1 MGLFGTRI
9 FLFHGRIGMGTF
21 IFWHMD
27 ILAKY
32 IHLLK
37 CLGAKVSCA
46 EMSMSHKIPSAKTVL
61 YQNVHK
67 CQNVCAKMSIL
78 LCKVPKYPC
87 ADMFRC
93 QNISVPNSP
102 CVKMFM
108 ETKCPYASMA
118 SGPKHTHVE
127 MSLLWNVH
135 AEMSLVT
142 MLGAEMVESRTY
154 GPLHLEVSSHRAIPL
169 SSQDC
174 FSWLIIKNVVKLTR
188 LKIQTQSVIWIC
200 TVKQ

>member
-87 ADMFRC
+87 AEMFRC
-93 QNISVPNSP
+93 RNIPVPKCSGAENSSCRKFP
-102 CVKMFM
+102 VPKIPHA
-108 ETKCPYASMA
+108 ETFRC
-118 SGPKHTHVE
+118 
-127 MSLLWNVH
+127 WNVH
-135 AEMSLVT
+135 LPERPQCRTVH
-142 MLGAEMVESRTY
+142 VPKCSRDETSVPKWLLPKCSMPKWSIGDHRFRTTDY
-154 GPLHLEVSSHRAIPL
+154 GHPMKA
-169 SSQDC
+169 
-174 FSWLIIKNVVKLTR
+174 
-188 LKIQTQSVIWIC
+188 
-200 TVKQ
+200 